1 MIMTTQLEAR
11 FWAETAVE
19 ILFSAGDPFKGQVNK
34 DSLVTEIEAA
44 TLLKLVT
51 EDIPDL
57 SEEEFQECIKNAKTQ
72 A

>member
-1 MIMTTQLEAR
+1 MIMTTQFEAR

-19 ILFSAGDPFKGQVNK
+19 ILFSEGDPFAGLVDR
-34 DSLVTEIEAA
+34 DSLVTQIEAA

-51 EDIPDL
+51 EDTPDL
-57 SEEEFQECIKNAKTQ
+57 SEEEFNECIKNSKTR

>member
-11 FWAETAVE
+11 FWAQTAVE
-19 ILFSAGDPFKGQVNK
+19 ILFSEGDPFKGQVNR
-34 DSLVTEIEAA
+34 DSLVTQIEAA

-57 SEEEFQECIKNAKTQ
+57 TEAEFEECIKNSKTKS
-72 A
+72 

>member
-1 MIMTTQLEAR
+1 MIMTTQFEAR

-19 ILFSAGDPFKGQVNK
+19 ILFSEGDPFKGQVNR

-51 EDIPDL
+51 EDTADL
-57 SEEEFQECIKNAKTQ
+57 SEEEFEECIKNSKIKR
-72 A
+72 